1 MFSVVKYIFKN
12 LININAF
19 IMIKDGVSNVWQCQW
34 RWRKLLISFG
44 LEQLKCFIL
53 FLEHERQLLWMVW
66 QVNER

>member
-34 RWRKLLISFG
+34 CLRKLLISFS
-44 LEQLKCFIL
+44 LKQLKCFIL
-53 FLEHERQLLWMVW
+53 FL
-66 QVNER
+66 